1 MLHVTICVTYVLHK
15 DEKYCFAVL
24 VFASYIFCFC
34 ITLYEMVLLQAWMGK
49 MKPGL
54 TLLALCFTSLHNL
67 LVRRVM
73 SLCCSRICKTQY
85 SYLVQLTI

>member
-1 MLHVTICVTYVLHK
+1 MSLYVLHK

-49 MKPGL
+49 MKPD
-54 TLLALCFTSLHNL
+54 FTSAVFHIIAQ
-67 LVRRVM
+67 
-73 SLCCSRICKTQY
+73 SS
-85 SYLVQLTI
+85 S